1 MVDGVLAILYCKF
14 GAVME
19 ASETEGALGLGPN
32 GVAICAVYGMGG
44 TLTCTEFATN
54 TLVFYDIEVFGF
66 ALIFVSAIIPFS

>member
-1 MVDGVLAILYCKF
+1 MLAILYCKF

-19 ASETEGALGLGPN
+19 AFETEGALGLGPN
-32 GVAICAVYGMGG
+32 RVAICAVYGMGG

-54 TLVFYDIEVFGF
+54 TLVFYDIEVFGL